1 MKTWIK
7 YTLIILSVLIVMSG
21 VIIWQLYNTLYTPV
35 STDKDCVIYIT
46 EDDTIDSIVYK
57 INKLDYNINDKLFEQ
72 FAELKSFSPST
83 KPGRYNIA
91 NLSINQIVNKLRLG
105 SQDAINYTFIST
117 RDIKDIISSASNSFY
132 KVDSLELTT
141 LLSDKQYLK
150 SLGFNDKTIPAMFIP
165 NTYKMYWTTTSTAF
179 LEKMNREFNSF
190 WNKERV
196 AKAQKLNLTP
206 VQVATLASIIDEE
219 SSYIPEYKRIAGV
232 YLNRLKIGMKL
243 EADPTLKFANG
254 DFSTKRVLDKDKL
267 IDSPYNTYMYAGLP
281 PGPIRVP
288 SVQAI
293 DAVLNAENH
302 NFMFFCANSDFSGT
316 HVFAKNLREHNNNAN
331 KYRKALQQRK
341 IYR

>member
-1 MKTWIK
+1 MKAWIK
-7 YTLIILSVLIVMSG
+7 YSIITISVLVVVFGIT
-21 VIIWQLYNTLYTPV
+21 IWQLYNALYTPIQ
-35 STDKDCVIYIT
+35 SDKDCVIYVT
-46 EDDTIDSIVYK
+46 EHDSIDSISYK
-57 INKLDYNINDKLFEQ
+57 INKLGYNINDKLFKQ
-72 FAELKSFSPST
+72 FSKLKHFSP
-83 KPGRYNIA
+83 GRKVGKYNIS

-105 SQDAINYTFIST
+105 SQDEINFTFIST
-117 RDIKDIISSASNSFY
+117 RDIKDIISSASTDFY

-150 SLGFNDKTIPAMFIP
+150 SLGFNEQTILAMFIP
-165 NTYKMYWTTTSTAF
+165 NTYKMYWTTNSTAF
-179 LEKMNREFNSF
+179 IERMNREFNSF
-190 WNKERV
+190 WNKDRI
-196 AKAQKLNLTP
+196 AKAERLNLTP
-206 VQVATLASIIDEE
+206 VQVSTLASIIDEE
-219 SSYIPEYKRIAGV
+219 SSYTPEYKRIAGV
-232 YLNRLKIGMKL
+232 YLNRLKKDMKL

-254 DFSTKRVLDKDKL
+254 DFTTRRVLDKDKL

-288 SVQAI
+288 STQAI

-316 HVFAKNLREHNNNAN
+316 HVFAKTLREHNNNAN